1 MVWKVTVTCD
11 HPPGPRG
18 RRADSQHPAH
28 SMSEIRG
35 CWGPSDARFQEGN
48 QHPASQAAR
57 WSGSDPQWLWG
68 TFKSLILAGFSHL
81 WTEERG
87 PAVLGAPPSAWK
99 CGHGS
104 ARRGAWL
111 LRPLCAAALTG
122 PDAQEDLCSGRGY
135 SLLRSD
141 AERLPLVH
149 AQGARALPVAV
160 ALGPILLAVAGL
172 AVDLLAVHG
181 HSGAVQVLLADHCRG
196 GAGSGSRP
204 APTAEAPWDAAH
216 ATS

>member
-1 MVWKVTVTCD
+1 M
-11 HPPGPRG
+11 
-18 RRADSQHPAH
+18 
-28 SMSEIRG
+28 
-35 CWGPSDARFQEGN
+35 
-48 QHPASQAAR
+48 
-57 WSGSDPQWLWG
+57 
-68 TFKSLILAGFSHL
+68 
-81 WTEERG
+81 
-87 PAVLGAPPSAWK
+87 
-99 CGHGS
+99 
-104 ARRGAWL
+104 
-111 LRPLCAAALTG
+111 
-122 PDAQEDLCSGRGY
+122 
-135 SLLRSD
+135 SD